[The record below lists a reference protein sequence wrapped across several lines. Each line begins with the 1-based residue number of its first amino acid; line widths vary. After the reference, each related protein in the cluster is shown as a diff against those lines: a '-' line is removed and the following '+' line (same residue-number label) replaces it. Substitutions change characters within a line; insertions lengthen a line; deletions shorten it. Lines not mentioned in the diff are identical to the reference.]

1 MAGRNFSGLLGL
13 AAGACLGAGCGSS
26 SEVPGAV
33 DAGVDAGVDAEAP
46 HGEVEHLISEDFT
59 GAVGTY
65 PAGERVGEWR
75 VLRAEEHA
83 VIAAASEL
91 GLSALRGD
99 NVLFFSAFS
108 DAPQFRESRI
118 DRCVPFDAA
127 RPMSFRYAVYAAVA
141 EDFVTDDLRVRINP
155 NFYADLDS
163 CEADLDDDSTS
174 SRLEE
179 LGTWYN
185 EDFDVRLETAG
196 AEPRAWLDVIAP
208 THNAPTADM
217 VYAPENYPE
226 GAAAVRFSIRVR
238 DDLFGPGSDRRLYL
252 DAIELTQP

>member
-13 AAGACLGAGCGSS
+13 AAGACLGAGCGKSS
-26 SEVPGAV
+26 DVPSAV
-33 DAGVDAGVDAEAP
+33 DAGVDAGAPPGAVD
-46 HGEVEHLISEDFT
+46 LLSEDFT

-65 PAGERVGEWR
+65 AAGERFGEWK

-91 GLSALRGD
+91 GISARRGD
-99 NVLFFSAFS
+99 NVLYFSRFS

-118 DRCVPFDAA
+118 DRCDAFDAE
-127 RPMSFRYAVYAAVA
+127 RSMSFRYAVYADVD
-141 EDFVTDDLRVRINP
+141 EDFVTNDLRVRINP

-163 CEADLDDDSTS
+163 CEADLDEDSTS
-174 SRLEE
+174 RRLEE

-185 EDFDVRLETAG
+185 EDFDLRLEAAG
-196 AEPRAWLDVIAP
+196 AEPRTWMDVIAP

-238 DDLFGPGSDRRLYL
+238 DDLFDSSSERRLYL